1 MMHAHHVSRTPGLTA
16 LDWRGHLLRGLGRA
30 SHGAG
35 TYLCT
40 APRALQ
46 HYRAQV
52 GQSARVYR
60 VRVDTDGFLDCASP
74 MDSSALHGLGHW
86 CDQLRIAAD
95 VLPNAPRQFAA
106 ALRRSQTSV
115 DGLVRVMLREM
126 GAVACTHALLGAGV
140 PGLFYRVGD
149 GSTLSQPNLVVF
161 DDGRLA
167 VQGEG
172 IE

>member
-1 MMHAHHVSRTPGLTA
+1 MMHAHHVSRTPGIAA
-16 LDWRGHLLRGLGRA
+16 LDWRGHWLRGLGRA

-46 HYRAQV
+46 HYRAQA
-52 GQSARVYR
+52 GLGARVYG
-60 VRVDTDGFLDCASP
+60 VQVDTAGFLDCASP
-74 MDSSALHGLGHW
+74 VESVALQGLDHW
-86 CDQLRIAAD
+86 RRQLRATAATP
-95 VLPNAPRQFAA
+95 LHAPRQFAA
-106 ALRRSQTSV
+106 ALQRSRGSV
-115 DGLVRVMLREM
+115 DGLVRVMLREL
-126 GAVACTHALLGAGV
+126 GAVACTQALLDAGV

-149 GSTLSQPNLVVF
+149 GSTLSHPNIVVF

-172 IE
+172 FE